1 MEDIESK
8 IKDKD
13 SDRAIGFSHTSKKS
27 KIEELFKDYQKLS
40 DFCLKAGTLVDDHID
55 NPFYKELDAFA
66 DQMEGLSIHNYK
78 TKNRIGSKETTY
90 VGYGMNKTA
99 VEQDKSDITVDDIF
113 KDSKAF
119 DDVLS
124 EQYKAYKEVNPDVE
138 LTYEEY
144 SKAIVSARGFEYESI
159 SDVQKGQE
167 FWRDLIVGGG
177 IVVLAIF
184 CAPAAITVGI
194 AYGGAQISSGI
205 TGEDWMTKRELNKGE
220 RIERTAF
227 GALDMIPAAGA
238 ATKSFKTAATV
249 GKLSGRTE
257 PVVQSLKESKSLWAN
272 RMRVH
277 TLKAQDKLNDAGFAI
292 KKQFAKSADALND
305 IARGTEVGA
314 GGTLARKGS
323 NYYGHVND
331 AHTASKAKM
340 QDSIQRVE
348 REIEGGKGT
357 NGLKNVTK
365 DVPKITKGKYGFN
378 ETRQLKGFG
387 HQIDDE
393 IKKHELTLKQF
404 NELKLKP
411 ISELTN
417 KEVKIMKDIR
427 DAVPLINKDT
437 LLQKTI
443 PSSDIEKYLSGQ
455 YTEIGG
461 YIAKAEDVGHINKY
475 DDVVES
481 FRLDYSFPD
490 GTRPF
495 PEGGSTYGM
504 IRFKTKEVD
513 KISIPYGERMG
524 GTNTDGPPCTQN
536 GFTSARNGE
545 IVPEWQFQGRF
556 EPEKGAELYTVING
570 EEKLIAI
577 FDKGRFRPIE

>member
-1 MEDIESK
+1 MDVKFSPEDWQTMKDGLDTLTGGKYGGGAKSGLLNLNNLMEDIESK

-194 AYGGAQISSGI
+194 AYGGAQISSGL

-348 REIEGGKGT
+348 REIEKGSGKT
-357 NGLKNVTK
+357 VKEISKADKAKLENWAY
-365 DVPKITKGKYGFN
+365 PPN
-378 ETRQLKGFG
+378 E
-387 HQIDDE
+387 
-393 IKKHELTLKQF
+393 
-404 NELKLKP
+404 
-411 ISELTN
+411 
-417 KEVKIMKDIR
+417 
-427 DAVPLINKDT
+427 
-437 LLQKTI
+437 
-443 PSSDIEKYLSGQ
+443 EKYLKYKEVYDNPKYYDQETGNINWPPNNGFEGEPVKMQ
-455 YTEIGG
+455 LKEGMLIDRYGG
-461 YIAKAEDVGHINKY
+461 PGGSFFSPEGIPYEQRALALHSDEADYYVY
-475 DDVVES
+475 RVVED
-481 FRLDYSFPD
+481 FEVTGGKIAPWFD
-490 GTRPF
+490 RP
-495 PEGGSTYGM
+495 G
-504 IRFKTKEVD
+504 
-513 KISIPYGERMG
+513 G
-524 GTNTDGPPCTQN
+524 GTQFIKYHDN
-536 GFTSARNGE
+536 GKAYSLNELIEEELIEFVS
-545 IVPEWQFQGRF
+545 VK
-556 EPEKGAELYTVING
+556 KGG
-570 EEKLIAI
+570 
-577 FDKGRFRPIE
+577 